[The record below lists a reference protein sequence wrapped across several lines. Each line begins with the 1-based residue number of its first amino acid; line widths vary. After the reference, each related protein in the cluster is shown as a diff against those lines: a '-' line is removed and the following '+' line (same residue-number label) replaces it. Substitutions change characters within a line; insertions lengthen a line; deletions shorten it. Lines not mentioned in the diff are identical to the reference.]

1 MTGTWQRCK
10 VPNDLEHR
18 ESLLGEPMEQNQ
30 APSLRGG
37 AKLSTIDCIA
47 QSLAVGPIFSAAAIG
62 GALAGLS
69 GGVGPFVVLIT
80 TVGILAI
87 GYVMSELCK
96 RYSGSGAV
104 YELIAHTAGKPAG
117 VFGAA
122 CYYLAL
128 ATLGTALP
136 VIGGITARDFFK
148 NHMSI
153 DAPWWVWGLVVLAL
167 VVIVNLVGVQ
177 LSVKAQ
183 LAIIALSAIPFL
195 ILCAVI
201 IFKGGS
207 AGNTLQVFNPSKVA
221 AGGSVFKGLLF
232 AILMFVGFEM
242 AAALGE
248 ETENPK
254 KSIPTAVLSTI
265 VIVMGFYLITQ
276 YAGTIGSGGPKKL
289 PFDFPAL
296 ATGYINSKFSV
307 LIELA
312 ILLDIIG
319 IGIGMCAAVARGLFT
334 LSRDGLLPKAL
345 SKVNAKSNPA
355 VTTILFG
362 ILGLIVL
369 AVTSA
374 KYGTASPLAPDGSP
388 AGPPNALNAFL
399 VLSTIGSMMFCVVYV
414 LLCVGGAKM
423 FLATKNNKGL
433 IAVFIGILTAG
444 GGLLAQ
450 FISGTAPVGDA
461 LWGRHGALALVVV
474 VAGWLA
480 YLYTNRRSAVD
491 GAASFALQHE

>member
-1 MTGTWQRCK
+1 M
-10 VPNDLEHR
+10 
-18 ESLLGEPMEQNQ
+18 GEPMEQHQ
-30 APSLRGG
+30 APSLSGA
-37 AKLSTIDCIA
+37 AKLSTMDCIA

-80 TVGILAI
+80 TIGILAI

-136 VIGGITARDFFK
+136 IIGGMTAHDFFN

-153 DAPWWVWGLVVLAL
+153 DAPWWIWGLAILAIVVG
-167 VVIVNLVGVQ
+167 INLIGVQ

-183 LAIIALSAIPFL
+183 LAIIAVSAIPFM
-195 ILCAVI
+195 ILCFVI
-201 IFKGGS
+201 IAKGGS
-207 AGNTLQVFNPSKVA
+207 AGNTLQVFNPGKVA

-248 ETENPK
+248 ETANPK
-254 KSIPTAVLSTI
+254 KSIPTAVISTI
-265 VIVMGFYLITQ
+265 LIVMGFYLITQ
-276 YAGTIGSGGPKKL
+276 YAGTIGSGGPDKL

-296 ATGYINSKFSV
+296 ATHYMSSKFSV

-312 ILLDIIG
+312 ILLDIVG

-334 LSRDGLLPKAL
+334 LSRDGLLPQSL
-345 SKVNAKSNPA
+345 SKVNVKSNPA
-355 VTTILFG
+355 VATALFG
-362 ILGLIVL
+362 VLGLIVV
-369 AVTSA
+369 AVSFA
-374 KYGTASPLAPDGSP
+374 KYGTTMPLAPDGSP
-388 AGPPNALNAFL
+388 AGPPDVLNSFL

-414 LLCVGGAKM
+414 LLCVGAAKM
-423 FLATKNNKGL
+423 FTSTNNSKGL
-433 IAVFIGILTAG
+433 VAVVIGILTAG

-461 LWGRHGALALVVV
+461 LWGRHGALVLAVL

-480 YLYTNRRSAVD
+480 FLYTKRRSALD
-491 GAASFALQHE
+491 RAAGFALQHD

>member
-1 MTGTWQRCK
+1 
-10 VPNDLEHR
+10 
-18 ESLLGEPMEQNQ
+18 MEGIEGHA
-30 APSLRGG
+30 APSLSGG
-37 AKLSTIDCIA
+37 AKLTTLDCIG

-69 GGVGPFVVLIT
+69 GGVGPFVVLLT

-87 GYVMSELCK
+87 GYVVSELSK

-122 CYYLAL
+122 SYYLAL
-128 ATLGTALP
+128 ASLGTALP
-136 VIGGITARDFFK
+136 VIGGITAHDFFN

-153 DAPWWVWGLVVLAL
+153 DLAWWVWGLVILAL
-167 VVIVNLVGVQ
+167 IVVVNVVGVQ
-177 LSVKAQ
+177 LSVKSQ

-195 ILCAVI
+195 ILCVVI
-201 IFKGGS
+201 IAKGGS
-207 AGNTLQVFNPSKVA
+207 SGNTLKVFNPGNVA
-221 AGGSVFKGLLF
+221 TGGSVFKGLLF

-248 ETENPK
+248 ETANPK
-254 KSIPTAVLSTI
+254 KSIPQAVIATI
-265 VIVMGFYLITQ
+265 IIVMGFYLITQ
-276 YAGTIGSGGPKKL
+276 YAATIGSGGPDKL

-296 ATGYINSKFSV
+296 ATHYMSSKFSV

-319 IGIGMCAAVARGLFT
+319 IGIGMCAAVSRGVFT

-345 SKVNAKSNPA
+345 SKVNTKSNP
-355 VTTILFG
+355 TTATLLFG
-362 ILGLIVL
+362 VFGVLVLIASL
-369 AVTSA
+369 S
-374 KYGTASPLAPDGSP
+374 KYGTTVPLDPKGLP
-388 AGPPNALNAFL
+388 AGPPDALNAFL
-399 VLSTIGSMMFCVVYV
+399 ILSTLGSMMFCVVYV
-414 LLCVGGAKM
+414 LLCVGAAKL
-423 FLATKNNKGL
+423 FAGTNPLGL
-433 IAVFIGILTAG
+433 VAVLLGILTAG

-461 LWGRHGALALVVV
+461 LWGRHLAIILVV
-474 VAGWLA
+474 AIGAWLA
-480 YLYTNRRSAVD
+480 YLYATRRASID
-491 GAASFALQHE
+491 QAASFALVHN

>member
-1 MTGTWQRCK
+1 
-10 VPNDLEHR
+10 
-18 ESLLGEPMEQNQ
+18 MEGNQ

-69 GGVGPFVVLIT
+69 GGVGPFVVLLT
-80 TVGILAI
+80 TVGILAV
-87 GYVMSELCK
+87 GYVVSELSK

-104 YELIAHTAGKPAG
+104 YELIALTAGKPAG

-136 VIGGITARDFFK
+136 IIGGMTAHDFFN

-153 DAPWWVWGLVVLAL
+153 DLPWWVWGI
-167 VVIVNLVGVQ
+167 VILGLIVAVNMIGVQ

-195 ILCAVI
+195 ILCVVI
-201 IFKGGS
+201 IAKGGS
-207 AGNTLQVFNPSKVA
+207 GGNTLQVFNPGKVA

-254 KSIPTAVLSTI
+254 KSIPTAVISTI
-265 VIVMGFYLITQ
+265 LIVMGFYLITQ
-276 YAGTIGSGGPKKL
+276 YAGTIGSGGPDKL

-296 ATGYINSKFSV
+296 STHYIGSKFSV

-312 ILLDIIG
+312 ILLDIVG
-319 IGIGMCAAVARGLFT
+319 IGIGMCAAVSRGLFT
-334 LSRDGLLPKAL
+334 LSRDGLLPKRL
-345 SKVNAKSNPA
+345 SQVNAKSNPA
-355 VTTILFG
+355 TAIGVFAVV
-362 ILGLIVL
+362 GLVVI
-369 AVTSA
+369 AAAFA
-374 KYGTASPLAPDGSP
+374 KYGTSMPLAPDGSP
-388 AGPPNALNAFL
+388 AGPPDVLNAFL
-399 VLSTIGSMMFCVVYV
+399 ILSTVGSMMFCVVYV
-414 LLCVGGAKM
+414 LLCVGAAKL
-423 FLATKNNKGL
+423 FIGTNPKGL
-433 IAVFIGILTAG
+433 IAVILGIVTAG

-461 LWGRHGALALVVV
+461 LWGRHGALILA
-474 VAGWLA
+474 VAVACWLA
-480 YLYTNRRSAVD
+480 YLLTTRREAVD
-491 GAASFALQHE
+491 KAASFALQHD